1 MTKEP
6 GKKMFLE
13 VPYNMIRCIAGKRT
27 GDKKCG
33 ENKIKFT
40 TFENKWIYTLLI
52 TDNVDNPIDIIEI
65 TERETEAYKS
75 LLYNF

>member
-1 MTKEP
+1 MYLRSYEMPKFWKIHLSQETKRALNFISKE
-6 GKKMFLE
+6 
-13 VPYNMIRCIAGKRT
+13 
-27 GDKKCG
+27 CG

-65 TERETEAYKS
+65 TKRETEAYKY
-75 LLYNF
+75 LFYNF